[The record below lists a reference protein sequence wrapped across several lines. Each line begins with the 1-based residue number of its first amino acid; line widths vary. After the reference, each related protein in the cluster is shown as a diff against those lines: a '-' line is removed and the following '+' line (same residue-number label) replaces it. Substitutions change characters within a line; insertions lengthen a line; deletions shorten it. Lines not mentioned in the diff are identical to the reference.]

1 MRHKKEK
8 PGMVRKERFELSHPY
23 EYYALNV
30 ARLPFRHLRVKQ
42 RRGLPKMV
50 RKEGL
55 EPSRRE
61 AQPPQDC
68 VSTSSTT
75 PACWLYNLLL
85 KYGGRDW
92 TRTSGLILIR
102 NVL

>member
-1 MRHKKEK
+1 M
-8 PGMVRKERFELSHPY
+8 RKERFELSHPLG
-23 EYYALNV
+23 YYTLNV
-30 ARLPFRHLRVKQ
+30 ARLPFRHLRIFGRKK
-42 RRGLPKMV
+42 RGHLV

-75 PACWLYNLLL
+75 PA
-85 KYGGRDW
+85 
-92 TRTSGLILIR
+92 
-102 NVL
+102 